1 VTTRARED
9 VEEAEEA
16 DETEKE
22 AATA

>member
-9 VEEAEEA
+9 VEEADEA